1 MTHRLT
7 EIKETK
13 KGRYALFFDGE
24 FYFSVDEETLIK
36 HHLEVDSEYS
46 GTDVE
51 MIREDSDYLKAKDKA
66 FDLLALR
73 DHSENELYRKL
84 LNHFDSHTAA
94 ATVAR
99 IRELGYLDDRKFA
112 EKLVREYS
120 GKGKSRAEI
129 RNKLYEKGISREIM
143 EEALSLLEEDESEAA
158 YDLICRKYSEKI
170 KKENGKQLVAAAL
183 ARRGYR
189 GTDIRKVLSRFGYEV
204 TEDV

>member
-189 GTDIRKVLSRFGYEV
+189 GTDIRKALSRFGYEV